1 MTKKFLLLFG
11 LPIFVVLALSTRNE
25 LSLEYTIVTP
35 NLQNQEKG
43 KELASIYCAT
53 CHKLPDPKSLDRP
66 TWKNSVLPN
75 MGLRLGLKIAG
86 KQWDEDMEP
95 TEANLVRKLNVYPE
109 YPLVS
114 ETDWKLVQ
122 KYYLDNAPQNL
133 PSVERVAETSKTAFP
148 FNAQTIRIGDSKLPQ
163 VSLLRYD
170 TVSSNLY
177 VGDFKSLF
185 VLDNKGS
192 ILNTYTL
199 DSPASH
205 LDFNTN
211 GNPLLLTLGKLS
223 PSDQSLG
230 NLYSL
235 DGDSGK
241 GAESIFSN
249 LKRPVNFEVEDL
261 NLDGKSDLVLCSFG
275 HYGGKLSWF
284 DDFDPS
290 KEHVL
295 NTLPGTRKVEI
306 TDINKDGKPD
316 IIALMTQ
323 AREQITIYYNVGDN
337 SFKEKI
343 VLDFDAV
350 NGTSYFELADFNSD
364 GFPDIMVTNGDNRDY
379 SSIDKPY
386 HGIRVFLNDGKD
398 NFEEAFFYPM
408 YDCGKAMVRDFDNDG
423 DLDIIGASLYSEYT
437 VNRNARESIVYLENH
452 GNMNFTPSYMEVP
465 IHGNWLTM
473 EVADFNGDNKLD
485 VLLGTFI
492 YNIQEMMSI
501 SMNTGVTSFPQ
512 VLLLTN
518 TTP

>member
-11 LPIFVVLALSTRNE
+11 LPIFIVGLLSYKYNFYK
-25 LSLEYTIVTP
+25 EYTAVAPVIG
-35 NLQNQEKG
+35 NQGKG
-43 KELASIYCAT
+43 KKLATVYCAT
-53 CHKLPDPKSLDRP
+53 CHKLPDPKSLDRR

-75 MGLRLGLKIAG
+75 MGLRLGLSING
-86 KQWDEDMEP
+86 KHWDEDMDA
-95 TEANLVRKLNVYPE
+95 TEANLVRQLKVYPE
-109 YPLVS
+109 YPLLS
-114 ETDWKLVQ
+114 EADWELIQ
-122 KYYLDNAPQNL
+122 EYYLDNAPDNL
-133 PSVERVAETSKTAFP
+133 PDVVRAVEASKTAFP

-170 TVSSNLY
+170 SISSSLY

-185 VLDNKGS
+185 VLDNKGG
-192 ILNTYTL
+192 IRNTYTM

-205 LDFNTN
+205 LDFNAN

-230 NLYSL
+230 NLYNL
-235 DGDSGK
+235 GDDSKK
-241 GAESIFSN
+241 GTELIFSD
-249 LKRPVNFEVEDL
+249 LKRPVNFEIEDL
-261 NLDGKSDLVLCSFG
+261 NLDGKSDLILCSFG

-284 DDFDPS
+284 DDFDPA

-306 TDINKDGKPD
+306 RDMNKDGKPD
-316 IIALMTQ
+316 IIGLMTQ
-323 AREQITIYYNVGDN
+323 AREQITIYYNRGSN
-337 SFKEKI
+337 LFKEKT

-364 GFPDIMVTNGDNRDY
+364 GFLDIMVTNGDNRDY
-379 SSIDKPY
+379 SAIDKPY

-398 NFEEAFFYPM
+398 TFDEAFFYPM

-437 VNRNARESIVYLENH
+437 KNRTAVESIVYLRNN

-473 EVADFNGDNKLD
+473 EVADFNGDKKLD

-501 SMNTGVTSFPQ
+501 STNTGVTSFPQ

-518 TTP
+518 SMP